1 MADQSLKQAEGVDG
15 MGEPPTQRRE
25 WLSPA
30 VRSLKTSEAELGP
43 VFPATDGIEGH
54 S

>member
-1 MADQSLKQAEGVDG
+1 MADQLLEPREGLDRAD
-15 MGEPPTQRRE
+15 EPPTQRRA

-43 VFPATDGIEGH
+43 VFTSTDGSEGH